1 MGLEQKALN
10 LCSPGKI
17 LRTKANLRFF
27 KGVDTQSRDCRTYI
41 IKSSEIAP
49 DIDRVCI
56 ILNDDWVLKFRLD
69 DFDSKWGREPGINK
83 WIEILGN

>member
-1 MGLEQKALN
+1 MSLEQKALN

-17 LRTKANLRFF
+17 LRTKVSLLFF
-27 KGVDTQSRDCRTYI
+27 NGGDTQRRGCGTYI

-56 ILNDDWVLKFRLD
+56 ILNDDWVLKFNLE
-69 DFDSKWGREPGINK
+69 DFDSKWDREPKIDNR
-83 WIEILGN
+83 IEILGN

>member
-1 MGLEQKALN
+1 MSPEQKVLN

-17 LRTKANLRFF
+17 LRTKVSLLFF
-27 KGVDTQSRDCRTYI
+27 NGGDTQRRGCGTYI

-56 ILNDDWVLKFRLD
+56 ILNDDWVLKFNLE
-69 DFDSKWGREPGINK
+69 DFDSKWDREPRINK
-83 WIEILGN
+83 RIEILGN